1 MMRIPRRRLVQLAAG
16 AAMLPAVSRIVRAQ
30 AYPARPVRLLVGAVA
45 GSAPDVVARLIAQW
59 LSQRLGQ
66 PFVVENRDGAN
77 GAIAAELVARAPADG
92 YALLLI
98 SATYTIDPSVQNST
112 NFNFRRDIAPIAGAV
127 RLPAVITVNPSL
139 PIKTVP
145 ELIAYAKANPQK
157 VNIGAPGI
165 GSPQYV
171 AGELFMMMTDTKL
184 SMISYR
190 GGPPAITD
198 AISGQIQGMIGTVL
212 LVIDHVRSGTLR
224 AVGVTS
230 MARSELLP
238 DVSTIAEFVPGF
250 DANQWIGFGAPK
262 NTPGDVVK
270 TLNAEVNAALTDPAI
285 KARIT
290 ALGGMMI
297 AGTPADFDKFIADE
311 TEKWAKVVAF
321 SGAKAE

>member
-1 MMRIPRRRLVQLAAG
+1 MKKIPRRRIVQLAAG
-16 AAMLPAVSRIVRAQ
+16 AAMLPALSRIAGAQ

-45 GSAPDVVARLIAQW
+45 GSAPDVIARLIAQW

-66 PFVVENRDGAN
+66 AFVVENRDGAN
-77 GAIAAELVARAPADG
+77 GAIAAELVARSPADG
-92 YALLLI
+92 YVLLLI
-98 SATYTIDPSVQNST
+98 SASYTIDPSVQNST

-212 LVIDHVRSGTLR
+212 LVIDHVRSGSLR

-230 MARSELLP
+230 TARSELLP

-270 TLNAEVNAALTDPAI
+270 TLNAGINAALTDPAV

-297 AGTPADFDKFIADE
+297 AGTPADFDKFIGDE

-321 SGAKAE
+321 SGAKAQ

>member
-16 AAMLPAVSRIVRAQ
+16 AAMLPAVSRIAHAQ

-45 GSAPDVVARLIAQW
+45 GSAPDVIARLIAQW

-98 SATYTIDPSVQNST
+98 SATYTIDPSVQNSP

-157 VNIGAPGI
+157 INLGAPGI

-212 LVIDHVRSGTLR
+212 LVIDHVRSGSLR

-230 MARSELLP
+230 TARSELLP

-262 NTPGDVVK
+262 NTPGDVIK
-270 TLNAEVNAALTDPAI
+270 TLNAGINAALADPAI

-297 AGTPADFDKFIADE
+297 AGTPADFDKFIGDE

-321 SGAKAE
+321 SGAKAQ

>member
-1 MMRIPRRRLVQLAAG
+1 MLRIPRRRLVQLAMG
-16 AAMLPAVSRIVRAQ
+16 AVALPAMSHIARAQ

-45 GSAPDVVARLIAQW
+45 GSAPDVIARLIAQW

-66 PFVVENRDGAN
+66 PYVVENRDGAN
-77 GAIAAELVARAPADG
+77 GAIAAELVARSPADG
-92 YALLLI
+92 YVLLLV
-98 SATYTIDPSVQNST
+98 SATYTIDPSVQNSS

-139 PIKTVP
+139 PVKTVP

-171 AGELFMMMTDTKL
+171 AGELFMMMTNTKL

-230 MARSELLP
+230 TARSELLP

-262 NTPGDVVK
+262 NTPDDVVK
-270 TLNAEVNAALTDPAI
+270 KLNAGINAALADPTVR
-285 KARIT
+285 ARIT
-290 ALGGMMI
+290 ALGGMAI
-297 AGTPADFDKFIADE
+297 AGTASDFDKFIADE